1 MVGVLYPPMVGVLYP
16 PAEVPTRL
24 DADTTAGLVYPG
36 LDALL
41 LGESVSRI
49 MSTNLTK
56 VLFTIIFLYL
66 FYRR

>member
-1 MVGVLYPPMVGVLYP
+1 MVGVLYP